1 MLSMDAGFQMLA
13 LLPEAIGSLVIV
25 AYVVRATV
33 ELVRGRGIDNS
44 RLMVAEGVLLGLSFK
59 VASSL
64 LKTAVL
70 HSWTQIGLFAFV
82 LALRTILKRLFA
94 WEHGKIVANRQMRD
108 PL

>member
-1 MLSMDAGFQMLA
+1 MSLESSFQLLA

-33 ELVRGRGIDNS
+33 ELLRGRGIDNS
-44 RLMVAEGVLLGLSFK
+44 RLIVAEGVLLGLSFK
-59 VASSL
+59 VATSL

-94 WEHGKIVANRQMRD
+94 WEREKIIANRKS
-108 PL
+108 P